1 MRCMK
6 RSTSDVC
13 VIGGGAAG
21 MMAAITA
28 ASAGASVV
36 LVERGDRLGVKLRI
50 TGKGRCN
57 VTNDCD
63 ASEVLENVTGGAKFL
78 NAAVRGFPPRSVMT
92 FFEEAGVPLKTE
104 RGNRVFPV
112 SDRAAD
118 VAEALEKK
126 LRALGV
132 AVMKARATGIE
143 YENGAVSAVET
154 SDGTVECSAAIVCT
168 GGLSYPKTGST
179 GDGYGFAAAAG
190 HGIRETKASLVPL
203 CSDDGYCARM
213 QGLSLKNVRIA
224 LERSGCGRIFEEL
237 GEAQFTHFGMTGPL
251 ILSASA
257 HMRDE
262 SEKYVLHIDL
272 KPGLDAVALDER
284 ILRDFSKNLNR
295 EFKNSLDELAPRLLI
310 PVLVERSGIPPQTK
324 VNSVTRAQRKA
335 LVELFK
341 DYTVDITTKRPIDE
355 AVVTAGGVE
364 LGEVNPSTMQ
374 SKLAEGLYF
383 AGEVLDLDAYTGGFN
398 LQIAWSTGRLAGLKA
413 AKKIIEGRDS
423 VR

>member
-1 MRCMK
+1 MK

-28 ASAGASVV
+28 ASEGAGVT
-36 LVERGDRLGVKLRI
+36 LLERGDRLGAKLRI

-63 ASEVLENVTGGAKFL
+63 AAGVLENVTGGAKFL

-92 FFEEAGVPLKTE
+92 FFEDAGVPLKTE
-104 RGNRVFPV
+104 RGNRVFPA

-118 VAEALEKK
+118 IAEALEKK
-126 LRALGV
+126 LRSLGV
-132 AVMKARATGIE
+132 RVIKARAVDIKI
-143 YENGAVSAVET
+143 ENGEVAAVGTA
-154 SDGTVECSAAIVCT
+154 DGEVECAAAIVCT

-179 GDGYGFAAAAG
+179 GDGYGFAEALG
-190 HGIRETKASLVPL
+190 HGIREPKASLVPL
-203 CSDDGYCARM
+203 CSGDGYCGRM
-213 QGLSLKNVRIA
+213 QGLSLKNVRIS
-224 LERSGCGRIFEEL
+224 LEGSKRGIIFEEL

-262 SEKYVLHIDL
+262 SEKYRLHIDL
-272 KPGLDAVALDER
+272 KPGLDPAALDER
-284 ILRDFSKNLNR
+284 LLRDFSKNLNR

-324 VNSVTRAQRKA
+324 VNSVTREQRRRLA
-335 LVELFK
+335 ELFK
-341 DYTVDITTKRPIDE
+341 DYTVDITSKRPIDE

-364 LGEVNPSTMQ
+364 LGGINPSTMQ
-374 SKLAEGLYF
+374 SKLVQGLYF

-398 LQIAWSTGRLAGLKA
+398 LQIAWSTGRLAGMKA